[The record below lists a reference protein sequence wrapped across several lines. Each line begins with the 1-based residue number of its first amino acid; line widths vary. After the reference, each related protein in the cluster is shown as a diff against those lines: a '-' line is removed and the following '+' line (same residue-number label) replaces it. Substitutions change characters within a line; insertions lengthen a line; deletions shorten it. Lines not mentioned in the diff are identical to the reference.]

1 MFKLSKTCINKLLT
15 KPTKKKDKEK
25 EATIYWEILPLEAFV
40 NQEGWKVSLLEGM
53 YATKLSTLIQVIWLK
68 GSWFTYVAKKLMSF
82 VLLVK
87 QRVKVNWS
95 AIVFNNL
102 YNKLWGLSAPTKFS
116 ASRDNTK
123 FGAAQIEDILF
134 WNCFPI
140 DLTFIW
146 MELYEEKEGLV
157 KPLPKAQ
164 IAITT
169 KIPKVHP

>member
-1 MFKLSKTCINKLLT
+1 M
-15 KPTKKKDKEK
+15 
-25 EATIYWEILPLEAFV
+25 YWEIIPLEAFV
-40 NQEGWKVSLLEGM
+40 NQEGWKVSLLKGM
-53 YATKLSTLIQVIWLK
+53 YAIRLSTLIQVIWLK

-102 YNKLWGLSAPTKFS
+102 YNRLWGLFAPTKFS

-123 FGAAQIEDILF
+123 FGTTQVVDILF
-134 WNCFPI
+134 WNCFLI
-140 DLTFIW
+140 DLIFIW
-146 MELYEEKEGLV
+146 MELDEEKEGLI
-157 KPLPKAQ
+157 KPLSKAQ
-164 IAITT
+164 IARTT

>member
-1 MFKLSKTCINKLLT
+1 
-15 KPTKKKDKEK
+15 
-25 EATIYWEILPLEAFV
+25 
-40 NQEGWKVSLLEGM
+40 
-53 YATKLSTLIQVIWLK
+53 
-68 GSWFTYVAKKLMSF
+68 MSF

-140 DLTFIW
+140 DLTFI
-146 MELYEEKEGLV
+146 
-157 KPLPKAQ
+157 
-164 IAITT
+164 
-169 KIPKVHP
+169 